1 MKKMNN
7 TYFASIVLAAD
18 YQALAAERTVLTVT
32 VSALPGNAAPAYL
45 KNGAGQEVPL
55 QPGEW
60 HTLVDIDLA
69 DLQAKGAIG
78 DSLTIVG
85 GTW

>member
-1 MKKMNN
+1 MNN

-18 YQALAAERTVLTVT
+18 YRALAAARTVLTVT

-55 QPGEW
+55 LPGEW
-60 HTLVDIDLA
+60 HTLVQVNLA
-69 DLQAKGAIG
+69 DLQVKGTVG
-78 DSLTIVG
+78 DCVTVVG
-85 GTW
+85 GSW